1 MGIMEGLSQQMAG
14 GMSQGMPQQ
23 PQQGQMMP
31 SVQEVAALLM
41 QGIPPE
47 ELMKMGVPQEVIM
60 QAIQMIEGQM
70 AQEQMAV
77 APKQEGAVGLSEMM

>member
-1 MGIMEGLSQQMAG
+1 MEMMEGLSQQMAG
-14 GMSQGMPQQ
+14 GMQQ
-23 PQQGQMMP
+23 PMGQQGQMMP
-31 SVQEVAALLM
+31 TVQEVAALLM

-60 QAIQMIEGQM
+60 QAIEMIEAQM